1 MKANNFGRIAIVDD
15 DDALRDA
22 LAWLFSTRDHEVQA
36 FASAELFLADYAP
49 ERFSCLILDVRMP
62 GMSGTELFE
71 RLKEYAYTPP
81 VVFLTG
87 HGDVPMAVAAL
98 KGGAADFIE
107 KPFSDN
113 EIVDLVENCLRA
125 DTARRNQWQARHAV
139 EIRLSTLTPREREV
153 MKLILTGRLNKQI
166 ADDLSISMKTVEVH
180 RARILE
186 KNARQNRDGTGR
198 LAARCQIDTNNP
210 TE

>member
-1 MKANNFGRIAIVDD
+1 MSLNRHIAIVDD
-15 DDALRDA
+15 DDAIRDA
-22 LAWLFSTRDHEVQA
+22 LSWLFSTRNHSVQL
-36 FASAELFLADYAP
+36 FASAEELLAQYNPDQ
-49 ERFSCLILDVRMP
+49 FGCLILDVRMP
-62 GMSGTELFE
+62 GMGGMELFSKLQE
-71 RLKEYAYTPP
+71 HSYTPP

-98 KGGAADFIE
+98 KQGAADFIE

-113 EIVDLVENCLRA
+113 DIVDLVEGCLSMDQMNRSEWENR
-125 DTARRNQWQARHAV
+125 TAV
-139 EIRLSTLTPREREV
+139 GERLACLTPRETEV

-186 KNARQNRDGTGR
+186 KMQVKTAME
-198 LAARCQIDTNNP
+198 LAARLRDAGVDVN
-210 TE
+210 

>member
-1 MKANNFGRIAIVDD
+1 MSQNRHIAIVDD
-15 DDALRDA
+15 DDAIRDA
-22 LAWLFSTRDHEVQA
+22 LSWLFSTRNHSVQL
-36 FASAELFLADYAP
+36 FASAEELLTSYNPDLFG
-49 ERFSCLILDVRMP
+49 CLILDVRMP
-62 GMSGTELFE
+62 GMGGMELFGKLQE
-71 RLKEYAYTPP
+71 FAYCPP

-98 KGGAADFIE
+98 KQGAADFIE

-113 EIVDLVENCLRA
+113 DIVDLVEGCLSMDQLHRSEWENR
-125 DTARRNQWQARHAV
+125 TAV
-139 EIRLSTLTPREREV
+139 GERLACLTPRENEV

-186 KNARQNRDGTGR
+186 KMQVKTAME
-198 LAARCQIDTNNP
+198 LAAKLRDAGVDVN
-210 TE
+210 

>member
-1 MKANNFGRIAIVDD
+1 MSPNRHIAIVDD
-15 DDALRDA
+15 DDAIRDA
-22 LAWLFSTRDHEVQA
+22 LSWLFSTRNHSVQL
-36 FASAELFLADYAP
+36 FASAEELLATYNADA
-49 ERFSCLILDVRMP
+49 FGCLILDVRMP
-62 GMSGTELFE
+62 GMGGMELFSKLQE
-71 RLKEYAYTPP
+71 HAYTPP

-98 KGGAADFIE
+98 KQGAADFIE

-113 EIVDLVENCLRA
+113 DIVDLVEGCLSMDALNRSEWENR
-125 DTARRNQWQARHAV
+125 TAV
-139 EIRLSTLTPREREV
+139 DERLACLTPRETEV

-186 KNARQNRDGTGR
+186 KMQVKTAME
-198 LAARCQIDTNNP
+198 LAARLRDAGIDVN
-210 TE
+210 

>member
-1 MKANNFGRIAIVDD
+1 MSLNRHIAIVDD
-15 DDALRDA
+15 DDAIRDA
-22 LAWLFSTRDHEVQA
+22 LSWLFSTRNHSVQL
-36 FASAELFLADYAP
+36 FASAEELLANYNADA
-49 ERFSCLILDVRMP
+49 FGCLILDVRMP
-62 GMSGTELFE
+62 GMGGMELFSKLQE
-71 RLKEYAYTPP
+71 HAYTPP

-98 KGGAADFIE
+98 KQGAADFIE

-113 EIVDLVENCLRA
+113 DIVDLVEGCLSLDAMNRSEWENR
-125 DTARRNQWQARHAV
+125 TAV
-139 EIRLSTLTPREREV
+139 DERLACLTPRETEV

-186 KNARQNRDGTGR
+186 KMQVKTAME
-198 LAARCQIDTNNP
+198 LAARLRDAGIDVN
-210 TE
+210 

>member
-1 MKANNFGRIAIVDD
+1 MSPNRHIAIVDD
-15 DDALRDA
+15 DDAIRDA
-22 LAWLFSTRDHEVQA
+22 LSWLFSTRNHSVQL
-36 FASAELFLADYAP
+36 FASAEDLLANYNPD
-49 ERFSCLILDVRMP
+49 EFGCLILDVRMP
-62 GMSGTELFE
+62 GMGGMELFSKLQE
-71 RLKEYAYTPP
+71 RAYTPP

-98 KGGAADFIE
+98 KQGAADFIE

-113 EIVDLVENCLRA
+113 DIVDLVEGCLSLDLMNRSEWENR
-125 DTARRNQWQARHAV
+125 TAV
-139 EIRLSTLTPREREV
+139 GERLACLTPRETEV

-186 KNARQNRDGTGR
+186 KMQVKTAME
-198 LAARCQIDTNNP
+198 LAARLRDAGVDVN
-210 TE
+210 

>member
-1 MKANNFGRIAIVDD
+1 MSLNRHIAIVDD
-15 DDALRDA
+15 DDAIRDA
-22 LAWLFSTRDHEVQA
+22 LSWLFSTRNHSVQL
-36 FASAELFLADYAP
+36 FASAEELLENYNPDQFG
-49 ERFSCLILDVRMP
+49 CLILDVRMP
-62 GMSGTELFE
+62 GMGGMELFSKLQE
-71 RLKEYAYTPP
+71 HAYTPP

-98 KGGAADFIE
+98 KQGAADFIE

-113 EIVDLVENCLRA
+113 DIVDLVEGCLSLDQMNRSEWENR
-125 DTARRNQWQARHAV
+125 TAV
-139 EIRLSTLTPREREV
+139 DERLACLTPRETEV

-186 KNARQNRDGTGR
+186 KMQVKTAME
-198 LAARCQIDTNNP
+198 LAARLRDAGVDVN
-210 TE
+210 

>member
-1 MKANNFGRIAIVDD
+1 MSLNRHIAIVDD
-15 DDALRDA
+15 DDAIRDA
-22 LAWLFSTRDHEVQA
+22 LSWLFSTRNHPVQL
-36 FASAELFLADYAP
+36 FASAEELLAQYNSDD
-49 ERFSCLILDVRMP
+49 FGCLILDVRMP
-62 GMSGTELFE
+62 GMGGMELFSKLQE
-71 RLKEYAYTPP
+71 HAYCPP

-98 KGGAADFIE
+98 KQGAADFIE

-113 EIVDLVENCLRA
+113 DIVDLVEGCLSMDQMNRSEWQNR
-125 DTARRNQWQARHAV
+125 TAV
-139 EIRLSTLTPREREV
+139 DERLACLTPREREV

-186 KNARQNRDGTGR
+186 KMQVKTAME
-198 LAARCQIDTNNP
+198 LAARLRDAGVDAH
-210 TE
+210 